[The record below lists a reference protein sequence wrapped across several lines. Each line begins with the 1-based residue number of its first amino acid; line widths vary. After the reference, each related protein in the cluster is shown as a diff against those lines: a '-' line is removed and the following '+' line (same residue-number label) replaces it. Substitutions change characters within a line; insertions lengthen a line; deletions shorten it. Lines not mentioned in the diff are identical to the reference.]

1 MKISD
6 EHKFNLKCIA
16 IALVC
21 FSIDYFNKNGLWFVV
36 GLWFVIVVC
45 FGLIFLN
52 YKANKK

>member
-21 FSIDYFNKNGLWFVV
+21 FSIDYFNKNGLWFVI
-36 GLWFVIVVC
+36 GIC